1 MTVVTPNHRPDERS
15 IPRSTG
21 LSSLSAA
28 ERHVLDD
35 AAAGLTAKETAIRHA
50 KSLETVK
57 SQRRS
62 ILLKLGAR
70 NMAHAVKLAMTAV

>member
-1 MTVVTPNHRPDERS
+1 VATPDRPTYQGSRTTS
-15 IPRSTG
+15 V
-21 LSSLSAA
+21 SSLSAA
-28 ERHVLDD
+28 ERHVLHD
-35 AAAGLTAKETAIRHA
+35 AADGLTAKETALRHA

-70 NMAHAVKLAMTAV
+70 NMAHAVKLTMGAG

>member
-1 MTVVTPNHRPDERS
+1 MAVATPNQWAAERGNQVT
-15 IPRSTG
+15 RRR
-21 LSSLSAA
+21 SSLSAA
-28 ERHVLDD
+28 ERRVLDD
-35 AAAGLTAKETAIRHA
+35 AAEGLTARETALRRA

-70 NMAHAVKLAMTAV
+70 NMAHAVTLTMRSF